1 VDTRVHVAVG
11 VIYNS
16 EKDKVL
22 ITKRT
27 NKQHLAGL
35 WEFPGGKVEPNEDI
49 TSALSRELYEELG
62 IVVESAEKFTT
73 ISYDY
78 PDKEVLLDIWKV
90 NKWSGE
96 PVSREKQK
104 LSWSKINNL
113 KSYAFPDANKHI
125 IQSLFLSENYLIS
138 EESYDDTSHLL
149 NVVGQSFSVGFK
161 LFQLRLKSRDATKF
175 PILIE
180 KLVALA
186 RENDAKIILNG
197 HPADISEYNI
207 DGIHLKSKELMNYE
221 KRPIG
226 EEYILGASCHNE
238 KEIIQAEKLNV
249 NYAFI
254 SPVMKTTSHPERKA
268 IGWDD
273 FYKLNN
279 KVNFPVYALGG
290 ITPADLRMAKSYGA
304 YGVAMISAI
313 WNSTEP
319 VRDIINN

>member
-11 VIYNS
+11 VIYNP
-16 EKDKVL
+16 EKEKVL

-78 PDKEVLLDIWKV
+78 PDKKVLLDVWKV

-96 PVSREKQK
+96 PINRENQE
-104 LSWSKINNL
+104 LSWSNISNL
-113 KSYAFPDANKHI
+113 KSYAFPDANMHI

-138 EESYDDTSHLL
+138 KESYDDTSDLL
-149 NVVGQSFSVGFK
+149 NVAAESFSAGFK
-161 LFQLRLKSRDATKF
+161 LFQLRLKSRDDTKF
-175 PILIE
+175 SILVE

-186 RENDAKIILNG
+186 RENNTKIILNG
-197 HPADISEYNI
+197 LPADINEYNI
-207 DGIHLKSKELMNYE
+207 DGIHLKSKELMNYK
-221 KRPIG
+221 KRPIS

-238 KEIIQAEKLNV
+238 RELIQAEKLNV

-254 SPVMKTTSHPERKA
+254 SPVMKTMSHPEKKA

-273 FYKLNN
+273 FYELNK

-290 ITPADLRMAKSYGA
+290 IAPSDLGIAKSYGA

-319 VRDIINN
+319 EVTC